1 MEYEVFKQRLIEEG
15 FIEANPKRWVRPER
29 HHVNAHFCDKHP
41 AVDVARLVRAST
53 FPV

>member
-1 MEYEVFKQRLIEEG
+1 M
-15 FIEANPKRWVRPER
+15 ANQAMLCDLEIPGDLHYLRNLDTDTANSRK
-29 HHVNAHFCDKHP
+29 AGGGDKHP